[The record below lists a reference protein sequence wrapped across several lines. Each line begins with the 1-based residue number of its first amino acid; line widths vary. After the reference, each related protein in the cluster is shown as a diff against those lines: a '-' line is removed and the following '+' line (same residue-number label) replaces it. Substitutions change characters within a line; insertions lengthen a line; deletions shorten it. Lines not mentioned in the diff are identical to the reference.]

1 MKDVSALVPTPIIE
15 QVLVYRAFF
24 DEDVLSQPRG
34 IIVEEIAQN
43 VNNLCDSL
51 GEKRILFRKFFRK

>member
-1 MKDVSALVPTPIIE
+1 VENVSALIPTPIIE
-15 QVLVYRAFF
+15 QVLVYRTFF
-24 DEDVLSQPRG
+24 DEDVLSQLGG

-51 GEKRILFRKFFRK
+51 GEN